1 MGQRKIE
8 GHLRRRKIVLT
19 TIVSTIIVLGILIF
33 VHELGHFTLAKKLGV
48 AVLKFSLGFG
58 PKLIGKK
65 IGETEY
71 QIAVFPLGGF
81 VKTLGEDPKEEV
93 KEEDRRR
100 SFWAQ
105 PVWKRAL
112 IVSAGPFFNLF
123 FAAVLFSS
131 INLFVGIPSP
141 LSSKIGEVSQGF
153 PAESAGLKKGDVV
166 LSIDGEEVSKWD
178 ELSQIIRKSN
188 GKELLIKI
196 KRDGETL
203 EVKVIPKLST
213 QKNLFG
219 EEIKTYVIGIQP
231 HEEVSVQKA
240 NPIVALGTGFFQTW
254 EFTKLTVIGVVK
266 LIQRVVPATEIG
278 SPIMIAKLAG
288 EQAKR
293 GVSNLVIFMAII
305 SINLGLLNLF
315 PIPILDGGYLLF
327 LGMEAV
333 LRRPLSTKKMEIA
346 QQVGLIFII
355 LLMLFAIRNDLIR
368 YFFPGGFKF

>member
-1 MGQRKIE
+1 VGQRKIE
-8 GHLRRRKIVLT
+8 GHLRRREIVLT
-19 TIVSTIIVLGILIF
+19 TIISTIIVLGILIF
-33 VHELGHFTLAKKLGV
+33 VHELGHFLLAKKLGV

-58 PKLIGKK
+58 PRLVGKK

-71 QIAVFPLGGF
+71 QIAVVPLGGF

-93 KEEDRRR
+93 KEEDRLR

-123 FAAVLFSS
+123 FAVVLFSS
-131 INLFVGIPSP
+131 INFFVGIPSP
-141 LSSKIGEVSQGF
+141 LSSKIGEVSPGL
-153 PAESAGLKKGDVV
+153 PAESVGLKKGDVI

-178 ELSQIIRKSN
+178 ELSQIIRKSK
-188 GKELLIKI
+188 GEELLIKV
-196 KRDGETL
+196 KRNGETL
-203 EVKVIPKLST
+203 EVNVTPKLST

-219 EEIKTYVIGIQP
+219 EEIKTFVIGISP
-231 HEEVSVQKA
+231 NEEVSIQKV

-254 EFTKLTVIGVVK
+254 QFTKLTFIGVVK
-266 LIQRVVPATEIG
+266 LIQRVIPATEIG

-293 GVSNLVIFMAII
+293 GVSSLVLFMSII

-327 LGMEAV
+327 LGLEAV

-346 QQVGLIFII
+346 QQIGLIFII